1 MNFVYK
7 LGKDFT
13 QSMSYIGGI
22 TSLFAFSFLELFNR
36 KKEGRRLIRQII
48 TKQIFFTGYQALGPI
63 SVIALVVGFIIIVL
77 QGFTATTAASG
88 FLTVDKMGSL
98 LVTIIVREIGP
109 LLTAIILLGR
119 SGTAVATEIGNMM
132 ASDEFD
138 ALESLGVDPLRYIVY
153 PRLVGIIVS
162 LFCLVI
168 YFDIV
173 GLMGG
178 YLAATL
184 TGMTIPFSEF
194 FNSLFANFGITD
206 LMVVLFKCFTMG
218 GAMAVISVM
227 EGFKVGRQ
235 ARMVPVAATRT
246 VVNSL
251 IALFLVDGIITAVSY
266 I

>member
-1 MNFVYK
+1 MKFINK
-7 LGKDFT
+7 LGLDFT
-13 QSMSYIGGI
+13 RRMSYLGGI
-22 TSLFAFSFLELFNR
+22 TSLFAFSILEAFNR

-48 TKQIFFTGYQALGPI
+48 TKQVFFTGWQALGTI
-63 SVIALVVGFIIIVL
+63 SVIALVVGLIIIVL
-77 QGFTATTAASG
+77 LGFSTKATGLLS
-88 FLTVDKMGSL
+88 VEKMGDL

-153 PRLVGIIVS
+153 PRLIGIILS
-162 LFCLVI
+162 LSCLVI

-184 TGMTIPFSEF
+184 TGMTVPFSSY
-194 FNSLFANFGITD
+194 FNSLFASLSVTD

-251 IALFLVDGIITAVSY
+251 IALFLVDGIITAFSY